1 MPPITLTGLTANDV
15 RTGDRDRYHQ
25 LTSLLEAELQ
35 PEGALEVLHAAEIVR
50 AHWRLQLY
58 ARLEEGAE
66 TEAARTWL
74 DRARS
79 HANTLLRRNT
89 AEVRRLQTDR
99 LAKAELELDL
109 PRLVSLKDYLQ
120 LTRATEKRKNEPN
133 PAGPTTSVAARN
145 NPAPTDPGP
154 TDIGRMETLLMQD
167 ILKAQESQMPHE
179 MKKRNQSQPG
189 NEQCAC
195 GSGVKFKRCCGH
207 WSKAA

>member
-1 MPPITLTGLTANDV
+1 MQPITLTGLTANDV

-133 PAGPTTSVAARN
+133 PAGPATSVAARN
-145 NPAPTDPGP
+145 NTAPTDPGA
-154 TDIGRMETLLMQD
+154 TDIEQMENLLMQD
-167 ILKAQESQMPHE
+167 ILKAQESQMPPE
-179 MKKRNQSQPG
+179 MKKQTQSQPR

>member
-1 MPPITLTGLTANDV
+1 MQPITLTGLTANDV
-15 RTGDRDRYHQ
+15 RTSDRDQYLQ

-50 AHWRLQLY
+50 ANWRLQLY

-79 HANTLLRRNT
+79 HANNLLRRNT
-89 AEVRRLQTDR
+89 AELRRLQTDR
-99 LAKAELELDL
+99 LAKAELALQL
-109 PRLVSLKDYLQ
+109 PRLINLKAYLQ
-120 LTRATEKRKNEPN
+120 LTRGREAAHPQTEKRKDQPN
-133 PAGPTTSVAARN
+133 PAPAAVEELEN
-145 NPAPTDPGP
+145 
-154 TDIGRMETLLMQD
+154 LLMQD
-167 ILKAQESQMPHE
+167 ILKAQESQMPQE
-179 MKKRNQSQPG
+179 MKKQTQSQPR

-207 WSKAA
+207 WSKAP

>member
-1 MPPITLTGLTANDV
+1 MQPITLTGLTANDV

-25 LTSLLEAELQ
+25 LTSLVEAELQ
-35 PEGALEVLHAAEIVR
+35 PEGTLEVLYAAEIVR

-89 AEVRRLQTDR
+89 AELRRLQTDR
-99 LAKAELELDL
+99 LAKTELVLDL
-109 PRLVSLKDYLQ
+109 PRLVNLKDYFQ
-120 LTRATEKRKNEPN
+120 FIRGAEKRKDEPN
-133 PAGPTTSVAARN
+133 PAGPDPSVAARN
-145 NPAPTDPGP
+145 NPAPTDPAQ
-154 TDIGRMETLLMQD
+154 TDIDTMETLLMQD
-167 ILKAQESQMPHE
+167 ILKAQESQMPQE
-179 MKKRNQSQPG
+179 MKKRTQSQPR
-189 NEQCAC
+189 NEQCGC
-195 GSGVKFKRCCGH
+195 GSGVKYKRCCGH

>member
-1 MPPITLTGLTANDV
+1 MQPITLTGLTANDV
-15 RTGDRDRYHQ
+15 RTGDRHRYHQ

-35 PEGALEVLHAAEIVR
+35 PEGALEVLYAAEILR
-50 AHWRLQLY
+50 ANWRLQLY
-58 ARLEEGAE
+58 ACLEEGAE

-89 AEVRRLQTDR
+89 AELRRLQTDR
-99 LAKAELELDL
+99 LAKAELALDL
-109 PRLVSLKDYLQ
+109 PRLINLKDYLQ
-120 LTRATEKRKNEPN
+120 FIRGTEKRKNEPN
-133 PAGPTTSVAARN
+133 PTGPATSVAAKN

-154 TDIGRMETLLMQD
+154 TDIDTMETLLMQD
-167 ILKAQESQMPHE
+167 ILKAQESQMPQE
-179 MKKRNQSQPG
+179 MKKQTQSQPR

-195 GSGVKFKRCCGH
+195 GSGGKFKRCCGH